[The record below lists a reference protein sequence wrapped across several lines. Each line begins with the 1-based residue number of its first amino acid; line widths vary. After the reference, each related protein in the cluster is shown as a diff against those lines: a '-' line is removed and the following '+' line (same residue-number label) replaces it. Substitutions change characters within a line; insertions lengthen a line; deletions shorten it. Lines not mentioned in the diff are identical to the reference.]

1 MTPAQTLQSAA
12 RLLSAGDLH
21 GATQLV
27 SALLATHPGDANAL
41 RLMGVIALHAGNP
54 ASALD
59 YLHRAL
65 DAEPRAARS
74 HGTLASAL
82 LSVGRLDDAAAHAAR
97 SVELDS
103 AYADG
108 HVILGLVR
116 TQRGELTAAIESLRR
131 AINLRPAD
139 SSAHNVLGNALSTA
153 GRIEEAIAAYRE
165 SIRLNPGNSVADDNL
180 LLALNHHVG
189 DDAATMFA
197 QHAAWSDRH
206 APAPAKAF
214 DFAVDRDPHRRLRI
228 AYLSPDFRRH
238 AVSCFFEPL
247 LAAHDRQRVH
257 VTLYANVQVEDEV
270 SARLRNLAD
279 DWVNVAALSDQQLL
293 DRIRADRIDV
303 AIDLA
308 GHTAGNRLRAL
319 AGRAAP
325 IQVSYLGYPNTTGV
339 RAVDLLITDTD
350 LDPPRLRTDRWH
362 VEQLIRLPRTMHAY
376 RPPDEAPDLAPRPAG
391 AIRFGSFNR
400 LEKLTPRT
408 LDLFSAAL
416 RAVPRAMLV
425 IKTPALSDADTSRR
439 VSDQLADRGV
449 HPARVTLLG
458 RDPTPAEHLARYR
471 DIDIALDSYPYN
483 GTTTTCEALWM
494 GVPVITL
501 EGPTRVARTTGG
513 ILRAINLPE
522 LCADDEADFARIA
535 AALAADSVRLRQL
548 RTDLRRR
555 MTESPLMRPDALAGE
570 VESALRSAWTVWC
583 ARCD

>member
-12 RLLSAGDLH
+12 KLLAAGDLH
-21 GATQLV
+21 GATHLV
-27 SALLATHPGDANAL
+27 SALLATRPGDANAL

-65 DAEPRAARS
+65 DADPIAARS

-82 LSVGRLDDAAAHAAR
+82 CSVGRLDDAASHATR
-97 SVELDS
+97 SVELDP

-108 HVILGLVR
+108 HVVLGLVR
-116 TQRGELTAAIESLRR
+116 TQRGELTAAVESLRR
-131 AINLRPAD
+131 AISLRPAD
-139 SSAHNVLGNALSTA
+139 SSAHNLLGNALSSA
-153 GRIEEAIAAYRE
+153 GRNDEAIAAYRE
-165 SIRLNPGNSVADDNL
+165 SIRVNPGNSVAHDNL
-180 LLALNHHVG
+180 LLALNHHRG
-189 DDAATMFA
+189 DDAATTFA
-197 QHAAWSDRH
+197 EHVAWAQLH
-206 APAPAKAF
+206 APSPPGAF
-214 DFAVDRDPHRRLRI
+214 ECQVDRDPHRRLRI

-270 SARLRNLAD
+270 SARLKSLAD
-279 DWVNVAALSDQQLL
+279 GWVHVAALSDQQLL
-293 DRIRADRIDV
+293 DRIRADRIDI

-339 RAVDLLITDTD
+339 RVIDLLITDVD

-376 RPPDEAPDLAPRPAG
+376 RPPDEAPELAPRPAG

-408 LDLFSAAL
+408 FDLFAAAL
-416 RAVPRAMLV
+416 RAAPQAMLT

-439 VSDQLADRGV
+439 VIDQLADRGV
-449 HPARVTLLG
+449 PPARVTLLG
-458 RDPTPAEHLARYR
+458 RDPTPAEHLARYH

-513 ILRAINLPE
+513 ILRAIDLSE
-522 LCADDEADFARIA
+522 LCAADEADFARIA
-535 AALAADSVRLRQL
+535 AALAEDSVRLRQL

-555 MTESPLMRPDALAGE
+555 MTESPLMRPGALAGE
-570 VESALRSAWTVWC
+570 VESALRSAWCGWC
-583 ARCD
+583 AGSD